1 MLPEVARLEKNL
13 NRNSRVFYFVLLVV
27 INLLYFTLCSFRSE
41 FVIQFNS
48 YSLLC
53 IINLFF
59 VIFFFSRSLVN
70 ANLHIL
76 ENLFW
81 IYQLVFLA
89 MTPLTIE
96 WDSEPSFLNQQLKFI
111 ENYDVMTLVFI
122 CNLMVG
128 LFSIHSSKLV
138 RKPKF
143 DYHKLAVRTRVLSRA
158 YFLIAPFLIAF
169 IGVRYLLRTIRY
181 SVAVDFGPLLYI
193 GEALLYVLPAVLFL
207 SYCVLQIANPSKYF
221 RNRCVLFAI
230 FLLLLSNPVANPR
243 QTTLLVLIPCIYPV
257 LRVSEVRTR
266 IFSLIVL
273 AFTIFS
279 SNLFDRFSGRFI
291 GVRFEPLSRLGDY
304 DSFSQLSYVFSFSQ
318 EGMFKPMRQVL
329 GSLFFFIP
337 REIWPSKPIDTGV
350 MVGVARNLQSTNL
363 SCPWIAEM
371 YANGGVF
378 LALLTSI
385 LFGVGFSKLGQVP
398 MANRFLVEGILCGV
412 AFIVLRGSLLQA
424 SGKTMLGLFACAY
437 LLRGLN
443 SKKVVND
450 EYQT

>member
-1 MLPEVARLEKNL
+1 M
-13 NRNSRVFYFVLLVV
+13 NRNSRATYFVLLVV
-27 INLLYFTLCSFRSE
+27 INLLYFTLCSFSSE
-41 FVIQFNS
+41 FVIQINS

-53 IINLFF
+53 IVNLFF
-59 VIFFFSRSLVN
+59 VILFFSRTLVK

-81 IYQLVFLA
+81 IYQLVFLS

-96 WDSEPSFLNQQLKFI
+96 WDSKTGLLNQQLKLI
-111 ENYDVMTLVFI
+111 ENFDVMILVLT

-128 LFSIHSSKLV
+128 VFSIHSSKLV

-143 DYHKLAVRTRVLSRA
+143 DYHKLAVRTRKLSRA
-158 YFLIAPFLIAF
+158 YFIVAPFLITF
-169 IGVRYLLRTIRY
+169 IGVRYIFRAIRY
-181 SVAVDFGPLLYI
+181 SVAVDFGPLFYI

-207 SYCVLQIANPSKYF
+207 SYCVLQGANPSKYF
-221 RNRCVLFAI
+221 RNRCILFAI

-243 QTTLLVLIPCIYPV
+243 QTTLLVLIPCIYPL

-266 IFSLIVL
+266 LFSLIVL
-273 AFTIFS
+273 IFILFV
-279 SNLFDRFSGRFI
+279 SNPFDRFNGRFI

-304 DSFSQLSYVFSFSQ
+304 DSFSQLSSVFAFGQ
-318 EGMFKPMRQVL
+318 GGLFQPMRQIL

-337 REIWPSKPIDTGV
+337 RGIWPSKPIDTGV

-378 LALLTSI
+378 LTLTTSI
-385 LFGVGFSKLGQVP
+385 LLGVGFSKLRQIP
-398 MANRFLVEGILCGV
+398 TANRFLVEGMLCGV
-412 AFIVLRGSLLQA
+412 AFILLRGSLLQA

-443 SKKVVND
+443 SKKQIND